1 MDVISSHQ
9 SENLYSAVLLACAL
23 SKYDESGFF
32 TPASVREPMSA
43 LRGKP
48 YDIPSFAKHLYD
60 FMDDEHGP
68 FCIDAV

>member
-1 MDVISSHQ
+1 MKAISSHQ

-48 YDIPSFAKHLYD
+48 YTIPSFAKNLYD

-68 FCIDAV
+68 FCSDAV